1 MKSCFP
7 VFRNTGG
14 TLWKGLSFQI
24 FKGNRVI
31 WMKLTDLKSHHV
43 KLITAVTVA
52 LGVAIL
58 VSIVFFARTI
68 FEVVQKKERKQISTL
83 STEPL
88 KQEKKSVQA
97 YEAIIQNNPFGVPAG
112 SLQYHSL
119 GKEQSGIADIK
130 LVGTISGDLKHGY
143 AVLINTDD
151 KQSILRTKK

>member
-1 MKSCFP
+1 MLLFCNTTHMKSCFP

-68 FEVVQKKERKQISTL
+68 FEVVQKKNVSKFQSSAPNPLNRK
-83 STEPL
+83 
-88 KQEKKSVQA
+88 KKV
-97 YEAIIQNNPFGVPAG
+97 FR
-112 SLQYHSL
+112 HM
-119 GKEQSGIADIK
+119 
-130 LVGTISGDLKHGY
+130 
-143 AVLINTDD
+143 
-151 KQSILRTKK
+151 KQSFGITHLEYLPGRCNTIPSGRNNRALPTSNS